1 MKKRSKDREP
11 ELIQYKLEYSLND
24 GFPAE
29 RFFMALSPKEALE
42 QLLLTC
48 IKSSP
53 FDNFNEQEKEILAE
67 AFSYGSTDLLKKP
80 DLLVI
85 PEALP
90 DKDFPEPESLPPPES
105 KQPIQNE
112 SESGENLDFFNTPE
126 EGNQTS
132 PIPEVKPDPAEEYRA
147 KQKERLEEIN
157 RAKDKNKSLMEEFE
171 NLKSRMSDALNWFK
185 EKLAIL
191 TFEEYNRWIDKWI
204 SIEYPF
210 SETIIEEEDS

>member
-1 MKKRSKDREP
+1 MKRDQDREP

-67 AFSYGSTDLLKKP
+67 AFSSGSTDLLKKP

-126 EGNQTS
+126 EEIKLLPFG
-132 PIPEVKPDPAEEYRA
+132 KPTPEEYRA
-147 KQKERLEEIN
+147 KQKERLG
-157 RAKDKNKSLMEEFE
+157 KSTVQKTKTNHLWRS
-171 NLKSRMSDALNWFK
+171 LK
-185 EKLAIL
+185 I
-191 TFEEYNRWIDKWI
+191 
-204 SIEYPF
+204 
-210 SETIIEEEDS
+210 

>member
-67 AFSYGSTDLLKKP
+67 AFSSGSTDLLKKP

-90 DKDFPEPESLPPPES
+90 DKDFPEPESLPPPA
-105 KQPIQNE
+105 PIQPRQQ
-112 SESGENLDFFNTPE
+112 GEHCRRPTLLLLVCAHTLWETPW
-126 EGNQTS
+126 
-132 PIPEVKPDPAEEYRA
+132 ARA
-147 KQKERLEEIN
+147 ATVSMPCRFAVRGQ
-157 RAKDKNKSLMEEFE
+157 AGG
-171 NLKSRMSDALNWFK
+171 
-185 EKLAIL
+185 
-191 TFEEYNRWIDKWI
+191 
-204 SIEYPF
+204 
-210 SETIIEEEDS
+210 

>member
-1 MKKRSKDREP
+1 MPDEKRSKDREP

-67 AFSYGSTDLLKKP
+67 AFSSGSTDLLKKP

-112 SESGENLDFFNTPE
+112 SESGENLDFFNTPR
-126 EGNQTS
+126 G
-132 PIPEVKPDPAEEYRA
+132 R
-147 KQKERLEEIN
+147 
-157 RAKDKNKSLMEEFE
+157 KSNFSH
-171 NLKSRMSDALNWFK
+171 SRGKTGSCGG
-185 EKLAIL
+185 I
-191 TFEEYNRWIDKWI
+191 
-204 SIEYPF
+204 
-210 SETIIEEEDS
+210 

>member
-1 MKKRSKDREP
+1 
-11 ELIQYKLEYSLND
+11 
-24 GFPAE
+24 
-29 RFFMALSPKEALE
+29 MALSPKKLWSNYF
-42 QLLLTC
+42 LRTKVVRSIILMNR
-48 IKSSP
+48 KR
-53 FDNFNEQEKEILAE
+53 KLAE
-67 AFSYGSTDLLKKP
+67 AFSSGNRSTEKP

-85 PEALP
+85 PEALF

-210 SETIIEEEDS
+210 SEPIIEEEDS